1 MQDRFFQKLFSTKA
15 GGIINSFNK
24 WKGLPIPKDNE
35 ALKKGRKF
43 ERALEVLLQANLK
56 ASYDPMKEINS
67 RAQNAKRQCLR
78 IMLEKS
84 TSSTKRYFV

>member
-1 MQDRFFQKLFSTKA
+1 MNSQLRLVLLKFKKNANISAVQDRFFQKLFSTKA

-43 ERALEVLLQANLK
+43 ERALEVLL
-56 ASYDPMKEINS
+56 
-67 RAQNAKRQCLR
+67 
-78 IMLEKS
+78 
-84 TSSTKRYFV
+84 